1 MATAVIM
8 PRQGQS
14 VESCLFGEWK
24 KAVGDP
30 VEIGDVLFSYETD
43 KATFEEEAKT
53 AGILL
58 ATLCEPGDDIPCLD
72 TVAVI
77 GEQGEDISAF
87 LNKKEADSSQAQNSP
102 APPPATPASAA
113 TPERQSA
120 ASSITGI
127 SPRARA
133 TAERIHVDPAAA
145 VPTGPH
151 GRILER
157 DILMAPRTG
166 SCEPESVQTAAEVPS
181 AGYRD
186 EPLPNIRKLIA
197 SSMQK
202 SLSTSAQLTHHTSFD
217 ASEIIA
223 YRKKLKGAQETLGL
237 PSITYN
243 DMVLFAVSRVL
254 KNHPAL
260 NAHFLGDKIR
270 YFDHVHLG
278 MAVDTPRGLIVPTIF
293 NADCKSLSEIAKES
307 KELAASAQSGSINP
321 DLLTGASFTVSNL
334 GTLDIEM
341 FTPIINPP
349 QTGILGVD
357 CITDRVRV
365 VDGQITAYPA
375 MGLSLTYDHR
385 ALDGAPASRFLKELK
400 TVLEQFTELLAK

>member
-1 MATAVIM
+1 
-8 PRQGQS
+8 
-14 VESCLFGEWK
+14 
-24 KAVGDP
+24 
-30 VEIGDVLFSYETD
+30 
-43 KATFEEEAKT
+43 
-53 AGILL
+53 
-58 ATLCEPGDDIPCLD
+58 
-72 TVAVI
+72 
-77 GEQGEDISAF
+77 
-87 LNKKEADSSQAQNSP
+87 
-102 APPPATPASAA
+102 
-113 TPERQSA
+113 
-120 ASSITGI
+120 
-127 SPRARA
+127 
-133 TAERIHVDPAAA
+133 
-145 VPTGPH
+145 
-151 GRILER
+151 
-157 DILMAPRTG
+157 MAPRTG
-166 SCEPESVQTAAEVPS
+166 SCEPEPVQTAAEVPS

-307 KELAASAQSGSINP
+307 KELAAAAQSGSINP

>member
-30 VEIGDVLFSYETD
+30 VEIGEVLFSYETD
-43 KATFEEEAKT
+43 KATFEEEAKA
-53 AGILL
+53 AGVLL

-72 TVAVI
+72 TIAVI
-77 GEQGEDISAF
+77 GEQGEDISS
-87 LNKKEADSSQAQNSP
+87 LLSEKKSASAPDAPPAAVPQAGSP
-102 APPPATPASAA
+102 A
-113 TPERQSA
+113 A
-120 ASSITGI
+120 ASVHRESSSISGI

-157 DILMAPRTG
+157 DVLMAPRSS
-166 SCEPESVQTAAEVPS
+166 SCEPEPAQTAADVPS

-197 SSMQK
+197 SAMQE

-217 ASEIIA
+217 AGELIA
-223 YRKKLKGAQETLGL
+223 YRKKLKAAQEALEL

-243 DMVLFAVSRVL
+243 DMILFAVSRVI

-260 NAHFLGDKIR
+260 NAHFFGDKIR

-278 MAVDTPRGLIVPTIF
+278 MAVDTPRGLMVPTIF
-293 NADCKSLSEIAKES
+293 YADCKSLCEIAKES
-307 KELAASAQSGSINP
+307 KELAAAAQSGAINP
-321 DLLTGASFTVSNL
+321 DLLSGASFTVSNL

-357 CITDRVRV
+357 CITDRIRV
-365 VDGQITAYPA
+365 VNGQIAAYPA

-400 TVLEQFTELLAK
+400 TALEQFTELLAK